1 MAAKIGLFFG
11 SSTGCGEG
19 VASQIKE
26 IVEATGVAEVDIAVV
41 SAASVKVMENFDYLI
56 LGASTWNI
64 GELQDD
70 WALKTGE
77 MDSLKLGGRKVAM
90 YGCGDQFGYSNSFV
104 DALGIIGDK
113 IIQAGGDLVAWW
125 PDDEYEYECSR
136 GSHDKAFMGLP
147 VDNDNQPERTAQR
160 VVNWTYWVLEE
171 FGLLTPEQVAAAAE

>member
-19 VASQIKE
+19 VANQIKE
-26 IVEATGVAEVDIAVV
+26 IVEGLGVAEVDIAVV
-41 SAASVKVMENFDYLI
+41 SAASVKVMENFDYRI

-70 WALKTGE
+70 WALKIGE

-125 PDDEYEYECSR
+125 PDDEYEYEFSR
-136 GSHDKAFMGLP
+136 GAHDKTFMGLP

-171 FGLLTPEQVAAAAE
+171 FGLLTAEQVTAAAA

>member
-19 VASQIKE
+19 VANQIKQ
-26 IVEATGVAEVDIAVV
+26 IVEATGTAEVDIAVV
-41 SAASVKVMENFDYLI
+41 SAGSVKVMEGFDYLI
-56 LGASTWNI
+56 FGASTWNI

-70 WALKTGE
+70 WALKLGE
-77 MDSLKLGGRKVAM
+77 MDSLNLKGRKVAM

-104 DALGIIGDK
+104 DAIGIIGDK
-113 IIQAGGDLVAWW
+113 VVQRGGDIVGWW
-125 PDDEYEYECSR
+125 PDDEYEYEFSR
-136 GSHDKAFMGLP
+136 GSHDKVFMGLP

-171 FGLLTPEQVAAAAE
+171 FGLLTAEQVAAAAG